1 MQEFHP
7 AVIKGIACFKEQ
19 TLLNNIIMYFTYKR
33 FKKRLYLSGLIATA
47 THRTNTLAAPKSF
60 TLGIGRCSHSHSLN
74 QHFGCAQE
82 FHARK
87 RPVKQAQ

>member
-33 FKKRLYLSGLIATA
+33 FKKKLYLAGSIATA
-47 THRTNTLAAPKSF
+47 LTEPTLW
-60 TLGIGRCSHSHSLN
+60 L
-74 QHFGCAQE
+74 
-82 FHARK
+82 
-87 RPVKQAQ
+87 RPRVLRSEEAG